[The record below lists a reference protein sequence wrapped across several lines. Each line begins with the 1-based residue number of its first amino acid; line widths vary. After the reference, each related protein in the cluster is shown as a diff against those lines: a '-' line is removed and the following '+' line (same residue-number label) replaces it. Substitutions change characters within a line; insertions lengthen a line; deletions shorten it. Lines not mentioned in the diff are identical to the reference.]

1 MVDRCE
7 SSPCGNGGSCFN
19 TFKPDNGG
27 FMCRCAPG
35 WTGDMCYDK
44 IGNHILFMI
53 LVPIKGIIHMKIWLD
68 INYAIS
74 LIITMQAPK
83 CLPNQFQC
91 DNQNCIPR
99 SDLCNSRNDCGD
111 NSDENQNCKGD

>member
-53 LVPIKGIIHMKIWLD
+53 LEQIK
-68 INYAIS
+68 
-74 LIITMQAPK
+74 
-83 CLPNQFQC
+83 
-91 DNQNCIPR
+91 
-99 SDLCNSRNDCGD
+99 
-111 NSDENQNCKGD
+111 